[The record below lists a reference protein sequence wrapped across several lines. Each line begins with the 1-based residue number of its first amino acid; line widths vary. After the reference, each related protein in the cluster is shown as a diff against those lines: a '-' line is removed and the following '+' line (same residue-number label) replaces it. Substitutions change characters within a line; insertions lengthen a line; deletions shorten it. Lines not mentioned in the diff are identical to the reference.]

1 MDNEF
6 SQKLFQKLLMF
17 QYCILGS
24 VDSLWLLSKELLENH
39 MLGIDN
45 HEANEGVQCN
55 SDMHRHSGK
64 NCRTLVMFADSQFQR
79 QVYLH
84 LSCFYTNI

>member
-17 QYCILGS
+17 LYCILGS
-24 VDSLWLLSKELLENH
+24 VDNLWLLSKELSENH
-39 MLGIDN
+39 MQGIDN
-45 HEANEGVQCN
+45 PEANESVQGT

-79 QVYLH
+79 QVYSH
-84 LSCFYTNI
+84 PSCSY